1 MQSGSR
7 NRARGADVAF
17 GGFRHQ
23 ELRHFC
29 NFSGPAWPMG
39 TPPADSASW
48 GGGMRRGA
56 RSCARALGVGSCACN
71 PWSLFSARS
80 QRYASRI
87 APSREH
93 QRSQRGRIDINRP
106 CPGFRQATGARGTL
120 RRPRTAI
127 ARKTH
132 NPTLRTFFLH
142 GPRAA
147 GFANYQLLPL
157 ESTEGRDVSHHCSA
171 VMLLSRRVG
180 SGTPACATLF
190 WPRLT
195 RNVSH
200 SNNVAPGRGTRPAR
214 PTGPRKLSPPSTPLD
229 LASSRPSGRGLR

>member
-71 PWSLFSARS
+71 PWSLSSARS

-120 RRPRTAI
+120 RRPRYP
-127 ARKTH
+127 KLPE
-132 NPTLRTFFLH
+132 NPQRHLNTIC
-142 GPRAA
+142 A
-147 GFANYQLLPL
+147 GF
-157 ESTEGRDVSHHCSA
+157 CSPGSPA
-171 VMLLSRRVG
+171 RARSRRRVHQLG
-180 SGTPACATLF
+180 ALCAP
-190 WPRLT
+190 WR
-195 RNVSH
+195 
-200 SNNVAPGRGTRPAR
+200 
-214 PTGPRKLSPPSTPLD
+214 
-229 LASSRPSGRGLR
+229 SSRRAKRSGARR

>member
-71 PWSLFSARS
+71 PWSLSSARS

-120 RRPRTAI
+120 RRPRYPKLPENPQPYLNRVGRGSTHAARRAADPRRARARLRRAASIRRAI
-127 ARKTH
+127 A
-132 NPTLRTFFLH
+132 F
-142 GPRAA
+142 
-147 GFANYQLLPL
+147 
-157 ESTEGRDVSHHCSA
+157 GRSLGLA
-171 VMLLSRRVG
+171 
-180 SGTPACATLF
+180 
-190 WPRLT
+190 RLALK
-195 RNVSH
+195 R
-200 SNNVAPGRGTRPAR
+200 
-214 PTGPRKLSPPSTPLD
+214 D
-229 LASSRPSGRGLR
+229 